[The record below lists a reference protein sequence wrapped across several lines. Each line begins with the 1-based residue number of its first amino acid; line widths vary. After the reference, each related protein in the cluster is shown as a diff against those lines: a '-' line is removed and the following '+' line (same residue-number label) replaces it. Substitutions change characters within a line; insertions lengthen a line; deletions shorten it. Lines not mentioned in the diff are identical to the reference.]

1 MKPVIF
7 LLLIFIG
14 LQPLQTQGIAFVRV
28 YSPAGKK
35 LGKGYIFKT
44 TDSSIMLARTTRSFM
59 SKEILVNDI
68 GVIKSKHSMAGRI
81 AVTSLKVVGYAAVL
95 GIVIVAIA
103 ASTRNNGQHYIN
115 PDNLPRR
122 EPPGAAPNQYDR
134 PKKEYVVNGSR
145 SNWLA
150 VLPQLDRLW

>member
-7 LLLIFIG
+7 LLIIFIG
-14 LQPLQTQGIAFVRV
+14 LQSLQAQGIAFVRV

-59 SKEILVNDI
+59 NKEILVNDI
-68 GVIKSKHSMAGRI
+68 GVIKSKHTVAGRI
-81 AVTSLKVVGYAAVL
+81 AVTSLKAVGYATVV
-95 GIVIVAIA
+95 GVVIVVIVA
-103 ASTRNNGQHYIN
+103 STRRDGQHYID
-115 PDNLPRR
+115 PDNLPKR
-122 EPPGAAPNQYDR
+122 EPPGIAPNQYDH
-134 PKKEYVVNGSR
+134 PKKQYLVNGSR